1 MGDLLSALSDRSIED
16 YLQRKILEQAK
27 QLEEAR
33 LEIMRLGAVVRLL
46 RDENAALKRQR
57 PWLGE

>member
-1 MGDLLSALSDRSIED
+1 LSALSDRSIED